1 LISIEDRAG
10 PNFKAKV
17 ATVDIFSDNIKVG
30 SVFPEK
36 RIYDSASPS
45 MTEAGIDS
53 NLFRD
58 LFVAL
63 GEDLGGGIWS
73 MHLQYKPLLR
83 LIWLGPMIMMLGA
96 LCRLFLL
103 KPFRRET

>member
-1 LISIEDRAG
+1 
-10 PNFKAKV
+10 
-17 ATVDIFSDNIKVG
+17 
-30 SVFPEK
+30 
-36 RIYDSASPS
+36 

-73 MHLQYKPLLR
+73 MHLQYKPLLK

-103 KPFRRET
+103 KPFKRET